1 MPSVLV
7 FALLSAAVLL
17 GAMLWVLARGLDYLH
32 SHPELIRGGAPL
44 AYRRCHATLAEIV
57 TRYRQL
63 ETAGPPAAALTWH
76 SRQGRRY
83 TMDSNGVEEQRRTD
97 RPAYRLPWSSIGGV
111 GLRMQPGTPGAGL
124 ERDAAQPTPGYTF
137 HLLIVPV
144 SGRTI
149 EILLPT
155 DGDAAALDFAAHT
168 LAQAHR
174 LGKRINTFGFDR
186 PPVPV
191 RPRDAER

>member
-1 MPSVLV
+1 MPSVLL

-17 GAMLWVLARGLDYLH
+17 GATLWVLARGLDYLH
-32 SHPELIRGGAPL
+32 NHPELIRGGAPL
-44 AYRRCHATLAEIV
+44 AYRQCHATLAEIV
-57 TRYRQL
+57 ARYRQL
-63 ETAGPPAAALTWH
+63 ETAGPSVAALTWH

-83 TMDSNGVEEQRRTD
+83 TVDSNGVEEQRRAD
-97 RPAYRLPWSSIGGV
+97 RPAYRLLWGAIGGV
-111 GLRMQPGTPGAGL
+111 GLRMQPGALGASP
-124 ERDAAQPTPGYTF
+124 ERDAVQPTPSYTF

-149 EILLPT
+149 EVLLPT